1 MNTLNYILKN
11 GIDIPAIGYGTWRT
25 SDADAKS
32 AVCEAVKCGY
42 RLIDTAAIYEN
53 EKGVGRGIKSCGLKR
68 EEVFLTSKLWN
79 SERGYDK
86 TMKAFEQSIK
96 DLGTDYL
103 DLYLIHWPANK
114 LQCDDPDSINL
125 STWNA
130 FIKLYKEGRIK
141 AIGVSNFMPHHL
153 KPLMQTEVQPMVNQ
167 IEFHPGYTQ
176 PETVKFCKEN
186 GILVEAWSP
195 LGRGNIFSE
204 PVLLALAAKYN
215 KTAAQICLRFAI
227 DSGIVP
233 LPKSVTPQRI
243 KENFDVFDFS
253 LSKEDIEKIE
263 NMSACGY
270 SGLHPDSFSR

>member
-1 MNTLNYILKN
+1 MNTLNYNLKN

-25 SDADAKS
+25 NDADAKS

-42 RLIDTAAIYEN
+42 RLIDTAAIYAN
-53 EKGVGRGIKSCGLKR
+53 EKGVGQGIKSCGLPR
-68 EEVFLTSKLWN
+68 EKLFVTSKLWN

-215 KTAAQICLRFAI
+215 KTAAQICIRFAI